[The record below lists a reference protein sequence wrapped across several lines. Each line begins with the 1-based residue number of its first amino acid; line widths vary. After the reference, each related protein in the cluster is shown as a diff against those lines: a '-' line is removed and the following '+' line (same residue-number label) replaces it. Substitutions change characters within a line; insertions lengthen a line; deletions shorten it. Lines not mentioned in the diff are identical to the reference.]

1 MKNMDAAA
9 KLLMALPEV
18 FSDLVD
24 FALRKTGFKVV
35 RGSLMERNAE
45 AIAQLKGLRSW
56 YKKVCNDV
64 VTELEITNG
73 AVTAK
78 MLVDT
83 SKDS

>member
-35 RGSLMERNAE
+35 RGSLKERNAE
-45 AIAQLKGLRSW
+45 AISQLKGLRSW
-56 YKKVCNDV
+56 RSR
-64 VTELEITNG
+64 
-73 AVTAK
+73 TAP
-78 MLVDT
+78 
-83 SKDS
+83 